1 MYAKSVNSCS
11 CLSKNGVIHHT
22 VSECEILDTKERARA
37 QANLG
42 KRANVRLC
50 DVGSCMSGCIRCDVR
65 TGLCIGRLNTGMNII
80 NSKIFEMPILFVWD
94 LLLVS

>member
-42 KRANVRLC
+42 KRANVRLR
-50 DVGSCMSGCIRCDVR
+50 DV
-65 TGLCIGRLNTGMNII
+65 LNVMLVCGVN
-80 NSKIFEMPILFVWD
+80 VA
-94 LLLVS
+94 LLDKV